1 MPEWWTY
8 SLSDFL
14 MFSSRTYYRQ
24 FELLNAEV
32 WPAQVVALAL
42 GLAIVALWLREL
54 RAGQLHAGRIAAIIL
69 AAAWLWVAWAYL
81 LGHYDDINWTGRYFA
96 AGFAA
101 QALLLI
107 FAAMRNRLA
116 LRGPGDGCGRAGM
129 ALVGMALVGYPL
141 VAILFGRSWT
151 QAEVF
156 AIAPDPTVMAT
167 LGIVAAAVRPNWE
180 LLVLPLI
187 WCAYSGATLWT
198 MESPDAALLPAAA
211 ALTIVLEA
219 GKGRLLPAPH

>member
-42 GLAIVALWLREL
+42 GLAIPALWWRK
-54 RAGQLHAGRIAAIIL
+54 LHAGRIAAIIL
-69 AAAWLWVAWAYL
+69 AAAWLFVAWAYL
-81 LGHYDDINWTGRYFA
+81 VGHYDDINWTGKYFA
-96 AGFAA
+96 AGFAL

-107 FAAMRNRLA
+107 WTAARRRLA
-116 LRGPGDGCGRAGM
+116 LRGTSDGFGRAGM
-129 ALVGMALVGYPL
+129 ALFGLALVGYPL
-141 VAILFGRSWT
+141 LAILFGRPWT

-156 AIAPDPTVMAT
+156 GSAPDPTVMAT
-167 LGIVAAAVRPNWE
+167 LGIVAAAVRPHWE

-187 WCAYSGATLWT
+187 WCAFSGATLWT
-198 MESPDAALLPAAA
+198 MESPEAPLVPVAA
-211 ALTIVLEA
+211 ALAIALNA
-219 GKGRLLPAPH
+219 GKVRSRPTTH

>member
-42 GLAIVALWLREL
+42 GLAIPALWWREL
-54 RAGQLHAGRIAAIIL
+54 RAGQVHAGRIAAIIL

-81 LGHYDDINWTGRYFA
+81 LGHYDDINWTGKYFA
-96 AGFAA
+96 AGFAL

-107 FAAMRNRLA
+107 FAAARNHLL
-116 LRGPGDGCGRAGM
+116 LRRPGDGFGRAGV
-129 ALVGMALVGYPL
+129 ALFALALIGYPL
-141 VAILFGRSWT
+141 LTILFHRPWM

-156 AIAPDPTVMAT
+156 GIAPDPTVMAT
-167 LGIVAAAVRPNWE
+167 LGIVAAAARPHWQ

-211 ALTIVLEA
+211 GLAIVLVA
-219 GKGRLLPAPH
+219 GKGRLLPAIH

>member
-42 GLAIVALWLREL
+42 GLAIPALWWRK
-54 RAGQLHAGRIAAIIL
+54 LHAGRIATIIL
-69 AAAWLWVAWAYL
+69 AAAWLFVAWAYL
-81 LGHYDDINWTGRYFA
+81 VGHYDDINWTGKYFA
-96 AGFAA
+96 AGFAL

-107 FAAMRNRLA
+107 FAAVRNRLA
-116 LRGPGDGCGRAGM
+116 LRGTSDGFGRAGM
-129 ALVGMALVGYPL
+129 ALFGLALVGYPL
-141 VAILFGRSWT
+141 LAILFGRPWT

-156 AIAPDPTVMAT
+156 GSAPDPTVMAT
-167 LGIVAAAVRPNWE
+167 LGIVAAAVRPHWE

-187 WCAYSGATLWT
+187 WCAFSGATLWT
-198 MESPDAALLPAAA
+198 MESPEAPLVPVAA
-211 ALTIVLEA
+211 ALAIALNA
-219 GKGRLLPAPH
+219 GKGRSRPTTH